1 MGIKSEA
8 SNAFEILFTP
18 YGCHKASMDTI
29 PIRIEAKKGPK
40 LLIIKTL
47 GDLSLLNHLL
57 NISN

>member
-1 MGIKSEA
+1 MHLRFCLLHMVAIKQVW
-8 SNAFEILFTP
+8 TV
-18 YGCHKASMDTI
+18 DTI